1 MVDEKT
7 VWDEIWPVV
16 EQLIT
21 ATLAE
26 DPQTMQRHLLP
37 GEQAAEALDLF
48 GFPVFDILLKTVLG
62 RERLGLTRAIE
73 ADEGF
78 VFIEYA
84 WPDPDDGERR
94 YTAVDVV
101 TVRLGPAAG
110 GWRVADINPANAD
123 LPLNAL
129 RAAMILAG
137 SRDLLENG
145 VPSEPWILPLTLY
158 AGVLQLPIRP
168 EGAADEVEQLL
179 LPGLQKRQYGLLSL
193 IRGRKLW
200 RDFRAAVDPNLERP
214 EAWAAAVETILGEQ
228 TTREQTQAAVG
239 RDYRASLGA
248 VSSRSKQI
256 KAALGITGLDERYS
270 ELQTMQIVYKES
282 DS

>member
-26 DPQTMQRHLLP
+26 DSQTLQRHLTP

-73 ADEGF
+73 ADEGY
-78 VFIEYA
+78 VFLEYA
-84 WPDPDDGERR
+84 WPDPDERSR
-94 YTAVDVV
+94 QYTAVDVV
-101 TVRLGPAAG
+101 TVRLGPSG
-110 GWRVADINPANAD
+110 GAWRVVEINPANAD
-123 LPLNAL
+123 LPLNSL

-145 VPSEPWILPLTLY
+145 VPAEPWILPLTLY

-168 EGAADEVEQLL
+168 EATADEVERLL
-179 LPGLQKRQYGLLSL
+179 LPGLQKRQYGVLSL
-193 IRGRKLW
+193 IRGRRLW
-200 RDFRAAVDPNLERP
+200 RDFVAAAAPDADRP
-214 EAWAAAVETILGEQ
+214 EAWAAAVEFILGEQ
-228 TTREQTQAAVG
+228 TTREQTQAVVG

-248 VSSRSKQI
+248 VSARAKQI
-256 KAALGITGLDERYS
+256 KAALGITGLDDRYS

-282 DS
+282 ES